1 MMNMTV
7 RDLIDTRKNL
17 TDRMR
22 TFDIALAIAPVKTG
36 ETPVITLNEA
46 QANEVYEYLELLDRI
61 LTDKINTQE
70 VYF

>member
-1 MMNMTV
+1 MTL
-7 RDLIDTRKNL
+7 RDVIDTRENL
-17 TDRMR
+17 KRRMR
-22 TFDIALAIAPVKTG
+22 AFDIALVVRPLQNNESKVT
-36 ETPVITLNEA
+36 ITLTDE